1 MNAVT
6 EPQLAWLDTSQSLP
20 ALHFPAVQTEV
31 SPDEWAV
38 RVELAAA
45 YRLAA
50 QFRWTDHIYT
60 HFSARVP
67 GPHEHFLINAYGL
80 TFDEITASN
89 LVKVDI
95 GGRILRDDTG
105 LGINPAGYVI
115 HSAIHGA
122 RHDVGCVLHTH
133 TAAGIGVSAQRD
145 GLLMIS
151 QHAMRFFGRVAYH
164 DYEGIAIDLDERSR
178 LVADLGD
185 KDIFIL
191 RNHGLLTCAPT
202 IAQAFQELHML
213 ERACVAQLAAQ
224 SGGAPLVIAPDAVA
238 RKVADVVVNN
248 AGGPVTRK
256 HWAALLRQ
264 LDRSDPSY
272 RQ

>member
-1 MNAVT
+1 MNTVT
-6 EPQLAWLDTSQSLP
+6 EPLLAWSDPSLSLP
-20 ALHFPAVQTEV
+20 ALHFPAVQAKV
-31 SPDEWAV
+31 SPTEWAV

-67 GPHEHFLINAYGL
+67 GSDEHFLINAYGL
-80 TFDEITASN
+80 TFEEITASN

-95 GGRILRDDTG
+95 DGEILRDDTG

-115 HSAIHGA
+115 HSAIHAA

-151 QHAMRFFGRVAYH
+151 QHAMRFFERVAYH

-178 LVADLGD
+178 LVADLGER
-185 KDIFIL
+185 DIFIL

-238 RKVADVVVNN
+238 RKVAELVVSN